1 MIQKYFLGIQSRAFT
16 VEGNNCTRKLI
27 FVVETAQITVYTEIA
42 NMRYKEFND
51 MQLLQLNTHGP
62 LPKMGII
69 EK

>member
-1 MIQKYFLGIQSRAFT
+1 M
-16 VEGNNCTRKLI
+16 EGNNCAWKLI

-62 LPKMGII
+62 LLKMGII